1 MILLFRS
8 PAGRTLKPRTLA
20 LHALLSCALAIVG
33 GLGSTGGSFAQAA
46 PTVTNQAA
54 PTVTNPAA
62 PIASSQAAP
71 KAADALGSQNRE
83 ELAADVDRI
92 AAKLATLE
100 KAVDVAHPSQALLA
114 TLAADVA
121 PLAAQVQAIVDRL
134 TPRAAAVK
142 ARLDQLGPKGT
153 NDSADLLKE
162 RASLQKSFDE
172 NDGLLKRAKVLEI
185 KAQQASSYIGKRA
198 RALFTTSLFQRSTSI
213 LSPQLWIEVARETP
227 GNVAEAGR
235 VFKLWL
241 NGFNADISGGRL
253 TAFWTLVLAVIL
265 LYWPLTRLARRLIAR
280 DAEAE
285 KPTPWQTIIVA
296 CWTALSVAGAMIAVM
311 VAVAYVFSFVTAP
324 DTRIL
329 PLFTA
334 MEIAV
339 VRIAIAAGLA
349 RGILAPD
356 RPRWRLVDLDETT
369 VSKLTRIA
377 VGAIVIVSAVKISE
391 ALNDVIYA
399 SVAFSVAARGVGALL
414 VALALAAA
422 LVDLGDQPA
431 EGGNTE
437 ANPAAQPAA
446 SPSQRREWFGLVR
459 GTAWALIVII
469 VAAAITGYSPFA
481 SFLVDQIVMVAG
493 VCALFFLLTR
503 LIDEACAIGF
513 EPRSTIGRNL
523 IAVVGLRRET
533 LEQLSVLLS
542 GAARLALIVVALLVV
557 AAPWGMQ
564 STDVAGNLHAAFFG
578 FKVGDFTI
586 SIAGIAVAL
595 ILFLAVLAA
604 TRAIQGWLEDKY
616 LPHTRLDAGLRNSIK
631 TSLGYV
637 GFILALAIAAAN
649 LGVDFQKLAI
659 VAGALSVGIG
669 FGLQSV
675 VNNFVS
681 GLILLWE
688 RAVRVGDWVV
698 VGADQGYVRKINVR
712 STEIETFD
720 RAAVIVPNSNLVSGV
735 VKNLMRTDRVGRLL
749 IELTVHA
756 TADPEKVRE
765 VLIAIARDNEA
776 IIALPSPQVRFTNLT
791 AAAMT
796 FELMCFVAD
805 VEAMVRT
812 RSDLYFT
819 ICAQFREH
827 GFFNGP
833 APDPTAINIIGLDRL
848 EAVLEASRARDPKPA
863 ATERARLTG

>member
-1 MILLFRS
+1 MILRLRPFR
-8 PAGRTLKPRTLA
+8 PFLLRV
-20 LHALLSCALAIVG
+20 LLSCALAG
-33 GLGSTGGSFAQAA
+33 AGAQAA
-46 PTVTNQAA
+46 SRGALAQVATA
-54 PTVTNPAA
+54 PQGAPAA
-62 PIASSQAAP
+62 SQGEDQLTAGI
-71 KAADALGSQNRE
+71 DQL
-83 ELAADVDRI
+83 
-92 AAKLATLE
+92 AAKLAALE
-100 KAVDVAHPSQALLA
+100 KSIDVAHPSQALLA

-121 PLAAQVQAIVDRL
+121 PLAAQVQAIVGRL
-134 TPRAAAVK
+134 TPRTAVMK
-142 ARLDQLGPKGT
+142 ARLDQLGPKGA
-153 NDSADLLKE
+153 NDTPDLVKE
-162 RASLQKSFDE
+162 RADLQTSFNQ
-172 NDGLLKRAKVLEI
+172 NDGLLKRAKVLEV
-185 KAQQASSYIGKRA
+185 KAQQAGSYIAKRQ

-213 LSPQLWIEVARETP
+213 LSPQLWVDVIKETP

-235 VFKLWL
+235 VFTLWL
-241 NGFNADISGGRL
+241 DGFNADLGGRSL
-253 TAFWTLVLAVIL
+253 VAFWTLVLAIVL
-265 LYWPLTRLARRLIAR
+265 LYWPLTRLARRLVAR
-280 DAEAE
+280 QAAAAT
-285 KPTPWQTIIVA
+285 PGPWQKIIVA
-296 CWTALSVAGAMIAVM
+296 CWTALSVAGAMVAVM

-324 DTRIL
+324 DTRIA

-334 MEIAV
+334 LEIGV
-339 VRIAIAAGLA
+339 VRIALAAGLA
-349 RGILAPD
+349 RAILAPD

-369 VSKLTRIA
+369 VGKLTRIA
-377 VGAIVIVSAVKISE
+377 VGAAVIVSAVKIIES
-391 ALNDVIYA
+391 LNDVIYA
-399 SVAFSVAARGVGALL
+399 SVSSSVAARGIGALL

-422 LVDLGDQPA
+422 LIDLGDEPA
-431 EGGNTE
+431 EVGN
-437 ANPAAQPAA
+437 ADAAPSEQAA
-446 SPSQRREWFGLVR
+446 VPPSQRREWFGLVR
-459 GTAWALIVII
+459 GVAWALIVII
-469 VAAAITGYSPFA
+469 VVAAIAGYSPFA
-481 SFLVDQIVMVAG
+481 GFLVDQIVLVTG
-493 VCALFFLLTR
+493 VGAVLFLLVR
-503 LIDEACAIGF
+503 LIDESCTVGF
-513 EPRSTIGRNL
+513 EPRSMVGRNL
-523 IAVVGLRRET
+523 IYVVGLRRET

-542 GAARLALIVVALLVV
+542 GAARLALIVVALLLV

-595 ILFLAVLAA
+595 VLFVAVLAA

-637 GFILALAIAAAN
+637 GFILALALAAAN

-765 VLIAIARDNEA
+765 VLIALARDNEA
-776 IIALPSPQVRFTNLT
+776 VLPLPSPQVRFTNLT

-812 RSDLYFT
+812 KSDLYFT
-819 ICAQFREH
+819 ICARFREY

-848 EAVLEASRARDPKPA
+848 EAVLEASRAREAKPA
-863 ATERARLTG
+863 AERARLTG